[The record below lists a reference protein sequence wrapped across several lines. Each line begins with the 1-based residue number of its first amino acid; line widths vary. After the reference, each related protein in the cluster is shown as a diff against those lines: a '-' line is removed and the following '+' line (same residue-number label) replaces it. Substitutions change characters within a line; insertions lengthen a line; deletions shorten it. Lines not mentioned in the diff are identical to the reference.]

1 MTQHADK
8 YCLQGR
14 APRFIT
20 VRACVCGVLAI
31 YACLHTYS
39 VYVRARP
46 CELCDKAC
54 CILVSI
60 HIPTGYRLVDSLS
73 LKTSQ
78 NFIKLIHAVI

>member
-8 YCLQGR
+8 YCSQGR

-20 VRACVCGVLAI
+20 VRSCVCGVLAI

-46 CELCDKAC
+46 CELYTPKD
-54 CILVSI
+54 IS
-60 HIPTGYRLVDSLS
+60 TYR
-73 LKTSQ
+73 Q
-78 NFIKLIHAVI
+78 GIG